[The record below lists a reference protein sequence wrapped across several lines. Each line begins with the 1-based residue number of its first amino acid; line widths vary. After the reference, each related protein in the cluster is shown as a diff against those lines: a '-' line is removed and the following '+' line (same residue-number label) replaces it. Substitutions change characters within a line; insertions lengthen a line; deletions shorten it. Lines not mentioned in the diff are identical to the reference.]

1 MVRTVFAEVKMN
13 IPFKLPPKVVQ
24 LMKLNSAEMG
34 NHHTDINAAKRMLQ
48 SISKHMHMLLLTH
61 LTAEESGLIS
71 FILDTTDL
79 RGNDYLITYIRALE
93 EDKDQENGQL
103 LLVWPVVYFYKLLK
117 LAQSEDAN
125 AMLSKIVEQIK
136 NDSNDV
142 KQFEK
147 SFKKKLVGFGS
158 DGASVMQG
166 KNNGLAKKL
175 SNYIGNPIYS
185 IHCMAHRLQL
195 AAGHAFESLPI
206 STKFEEMIS
215 GLYSFYNN
223 KGHKRKGH
231 LKETAAALEVTYYE
245 LTALFKI
252 RWISSEFAAVH
263 KIYKSYGVLVTD
275 LNSIL
280 SEDWPDAL
288 TKAQAQGLLRLLTDK
303 NLIEFMHFIMDIL
316 NTHSYLSQKLQE
328 RYGTVIGIPA
338 LL

>member
-79 RGNDYLITYIRALE
+79 RGNDYLITYIRAIE

-136 NDSNDV
+136 KDSNDV
-142 KQFEK
+142 SQFEK

-166 KNNGLAKKL
+166 KNNGLAKKKL

-223 KGHKRKGH
+223 KGHKIKGH
-231 LKETAAALEVTYYE
+231 LKETDAAWKYR
-245 LTALFKI
+245 I
-252 RWISSEFAAVH
+252 I
-263 KIYKSYGVLVTD
+263 
-275 LNSIL
+275 N
-280 SEDWPDAL
+280 
-288 TKAQAQGLLRLLTDK
+288 
-303 NLIEFMHFIMDIL
+303 
-316 NTHSYLSQKLQE
+316 
-328 RYGTVIGIPA
+328 
-338 LL
+338 